1 MKRLCWFASIAAA
14 LTAGC
19 GGAGP
24 GASDQPASNVILI
37 SIDTLRADH
46 LGCYGYDR
54 ATSPNLDAFRQEA
67 VQFDQAIAQ
76 APSTLHS
83 HASILSSLL
92 PHHHRASWAA
102 KTRLPED
109 VTSLPE
115 VLHDAGY
122 QTAAFTGGGQMD
134 RVFGLDQ
141 GFDLYQQPGS
151 DRFNGTVARAV
162 EWLEQERTEQPFF
175 LFLHTYEP
183 HHPYAPPPDHLALF
197 EDEYSGPL
205 PQEIS
210 VDLLRS
216 INRNEVEIDEK
227 DLAHIVAAYDG
238 EIRSMDDGF
247 GYLLDFLRQ
256 QSLYD
261 DTLIVFTSD
270 HGEEFGEHGKIG
282 WHSHSLYDELLRV
295 PLIIKLPGNLHSG
308 AAVADQVRGLD
319 VAPTVLDVLGLE
331 PPAAFSGVSLVD
343 RIAPEGTS
351 SELVAISRMDRPPRR
366 NIASVRTPAWKLYR
380 NQLFNLEVD
389 PEEQWDAAVN
399 HAETIRKLE
408 ARLAEAIA
416 SRESVEE
423 VQVVPDDATLDELRA
438 LGYLQ

>member
-1 MKRLCWFASIAAA
+1 MKRLHWLVAIAAFIA
-14 LTAGC
+14 AGC
-19 GGAGP
+19 SPQGAGDSKRP
-24 GASDQPASNVILI
+24 DINVILI

-46 LGCYGYDR
+46 LGCYGYEKE
-54 ATSPNLDAFRQEA
+54 TSPNLDAFSREA
-67 VQFDQAIAQ
+67 LIFSQAIAQ

-102 KTRLPED
+102 KTRLPEA

-115 VLHDAGY
+115 VLRDAGY

-151 DRFNGTVARAV
+151 ERFNGTVARSI
-162 EWLEQERTEQPFF
+162 EWLQQERTQPFF

-183 HHPYAPPPDHLALF
+183 HHPYAPPPEDLALF
-197 EDEYSGPL
+197 EEEYTGTL
-205 PQEIS
+205 PDDIS
-210 VDLLRS
+210 VDLLRR
-216 INRNEVEIDEK
+216 INRNEIEIDDQ

-238 EIRSMDDGF
+238 EIRSMDAGF
-247 GYLLDFLRQ
+247 GHLIEFLRD
-256 QSLYD
+256 QSLYV

-295 PLIIKLPGNLHSG
+295 PLIVKLPGNASAG
-308 AAVADQVRGLD
+308 AVVEDQVRSLD
-319 VAPTVLDVLGLE
+319 IAPTILEILGLE
-331 PPAAFSGVSLVD
+331 APASFFGSKLVNQD
-343 RIAPEGTS
+343 GKVAAST
-351 SELVAISRMDRPPRR
+351 ELVAISRMDRPPRR
-366 NIASVRTPAWKLYR
+366 NIESVRTPLWKLYR
-380 NQLFNLEVD
+380 NQLFNLQVD
-389 PEEQWDAAVN
+389 PAEQWDAAVN
-399 HAETIRKLE
+399 QADTVRELKE
-408 ARLAEAIA
+408 KLAEAIA
-416 SRESVEE
+416 ARESAEE
-423 VQVVPDDATLDELRA
+423 VQVVPDDATLEELRA